1 MTVDPRAVAVIDAG
15 WPDPTR
21 SAGERATVDLVD
33 ALVAR
38 GDLVTIVGLGRDPR
52 EHSGL
57 GAVLAS
63 RGAQVH
69 PTVGLAAVATVL
81 DAERCGLVFVQRP
94 GPMVRV
100 APVLAARPE
109 VAVVHCGH
117 DLHAE
122 RLGAEAAVL
131 GTDPRRARLLAV
143 AERAARHAADVTT
156 YPSATEAAV
165 AEATDAPG
173 VSTQSRVV
181 AVPYYR
187 LGPGDLDRGA
197 RPDSGRRGILL
208 VGGADH
214 APNRDALAWTVAEV
228 LPRLRRAG
236 VDDPVTVV
244 GDWPAARRPRSTD
257 GLRFTGRV
265 DDATLRALHHDHR
278 LLLAPLRFGAGAKRK
293 VVAAMG
299 LGLPVVTTAVGARG
313 LLVRDAGPGDGV
325 LVADTPDALADA
337 VRALADRERWR
348 ACTRAAHAAVT
359 VVYGVDPYD
368 RSVEIT
374 ARLAGGVR
382 DARTGF
388 RARETS
394 ARGGLRDVRGTA

>member
-1 MTVDPRAVAVIDAG
+1 VTVDPRAVAVIDAG

-21 SAGERATVDLVD
+21 SAGERATVDLID

-38 GDLVTIVGLGRDPR
+38 GDAVTVVGLGRDPR
-52 EHSGL
+52 GRADL
-57 GAVLAS
+57 TAMLAS
-63 RGAQVH
+63 RSARVH
-69 PTVGLAAVATVL
+69 PAVGPAAVATVL

-94 GPMVRV
+94 GPMVHV

-143 AERAARHAADVTT
+143 AERAARRAADVTT
-156 YPSATEAAV
+156 YPSVTEAAI
-165 AEATDAPG
+165 AGAPAG
-173 VSTQSRVV
+173 APDGSPRAV

-187 LGPGDLDRGA
+187 LGPGDLDRGP
-197 RPDSGRRGILL
+197 RPPADRRGILL
-208 VGGADH
+208 VGGAHH
-214 APNRDALAWTVAEV
+214 APNRDALVWTVAEV

-244 GDWPAARRPRSTD
+244 GDWPPPWRPSAAD
-257 GLRFTGRV
+257 GLRFTDRI
-265 DDATLRALHHDHR
+265 DDVALRALHHDHR

-293 VVAAMG
+293 LVAAMG
-299 LGLPVVTTAVGARG
+299 LGLPVVTTPVGARG

-325 LVADTPDALADA
+325 TVADTPDALADA
-337 VRALADRERWR
+337 VRALADPEQWHARVG
-348 ACTRAAHAAVT
+348 AAHAAVT
-359 VVYGVDPYD
+359 VVYDVAPYD
-368 RSVEIT
+368 RAVGVT
-374 ARLAGGVR
+374 AHVAGAVR
-382 DARTGF
+382 DTRT
-388 RARETS
+388 RR
-394 ARGGLRDVRGTA
+394 RGRGKPA